1 MIQTYTG
8 SNSFLLQHDL
18 TTFVNNFLMKQGDL
32 ALERIDGEEASL
44 AQIQEAIT
52 SLPFLSDTKMVILR
66 APGANKQFVE
76 GVEKLL
82 TRVTD
87 TTEVIIIEPK
97 LDKRSVYYKFLKKQ
111 TEFHEYGEL
120 DSNGLAAW
128 LTRTAKSDGG
138 VLSSNDARY
147 LIERVG
153 LNQQLLSNEL
163 EKLLLHDSNITRAS
177 IDLLTEQTPQSSI
190 FQLIEAAF
198 SGNAKKALAL
208 YQEQRALKV
217 EAPQII
223 AMLAWQLHIVAI
235 VKLAGNR
242 SVAEIATEAKL
253 SPYVVQKSMAI
264 ASRID
269 LEKLKQ
275 RISDL
280 LDIDAKSKRTSLD
293 IDEAL
298 QFFLLQLA
306 EKN

>member
-18 TTFVNNFLMKQGDL
+18 TTLVNNFLMKQGDL

-76 GVEKLL
+76 EIEKLL

-128 LTRTAKSDGG
+128 LTRTAKGDGG

-269 LEKLKQ
+269 LERLKQ